1 VKSIDE
7 SNMEKLRQG
16 VRKSLSKWEQITD
29 PQLRDKV
36 VEAWALALSQ
46 TEFRRIEDIPLREAL
61 AIGSF
66 SEARKPI
73 TFVR

>member
-1 VKSIDE
+1 MKSIDE

-16 VRKSLSKWEQITD
+16 VRKSLSEWEQITD

-46 TEFRRIEDIPLREAL
+46 TEFRRIEDIP
-61 AIGSF
+61 
-66 SEARKPI
+66 
-73 TFVR
+73 

>member
-1 VKSIDE
+1 MKSIDE

-16 VRKSLSKWEQITD
+16 VRKSL
-29 PQLRDKV
+29 
-36 VEAWALALSQ
+36 EAWALALSQ
-46 TEFRRIEDIPLREAL
+46 TEFRRIEDIALREAL